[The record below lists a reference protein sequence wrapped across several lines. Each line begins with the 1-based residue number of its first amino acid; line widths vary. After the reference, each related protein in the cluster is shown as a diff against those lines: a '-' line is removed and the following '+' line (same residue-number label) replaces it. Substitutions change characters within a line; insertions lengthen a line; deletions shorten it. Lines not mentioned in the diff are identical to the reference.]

1 MQFALPKPGTTV
13 AAAAAA
19 LRVGLLVWALLA
31 VAAVFVMTLGTD
43 EAWVLN
49 GLRSVLHPQVEHLST
64 ELIVTSG
71 GPFALVNVLLESA
84 AGSRVWLH
92 RLVSLACLGG
102 AFVLVLRHGGEVR
115 TPASAR
121 WAMAAP
127 LVAVPGAAEVGT
139 AALGTSMG
147 LCLML
152 AALTLWASTRAALG
166 WRVAGG
172 GLLYGLAAAA
182 RFDLVLV
189 GPAVLLASSVR
200 LTGERHVEL
209 RLNRGAWAFVAIG
222 ITLFL
227 LNQWLMGLS
236 ANAMAGIEV
245 SAATGLD
252 PWSLNYPK
260 QLNQWFTLTTFA
272 PLAWLAVMTISAF
285 WWPQATAAT
294 RGANPT
300 DAPRFETLLAVTGAV
315 LLAAWLVRAPIPHLR
330 YAFPALFCFA
340 ALAAFGLRGLL
351 VRALASGST
360 RHVLLCHCAAL
371 ACVLGSIGTTT
382 RSLVMSDSDYAS
394 WEWTHEMP
402 FDYFRRFEARQHQQD
417 AAAFLRDQ
425 LPADARIYSHVP
437 YALRY
442 LTHRPVVA
450 IDKVLVTNAA
460 DAAATHAQRYLVLTP
475 AIGTYFSMRPESAM
489 WVLAQAPLIKQ
500 IGRYSIYKLPAGTD
514 ADLSHLQLS
523 RSSYDGHP
531 ASVVWFGRR

>member
-1 MQFALPKPGTTV
+1 MLLPLPKPATT
-13 AAAAAA
+13 AAAVAAA
-19 LRVGLLVWALLA
+19 LRVGVVAWALLA
-31 VAAVFVMTLGTD
+31 LAAVFVMTLGTD

-49 GLRSVLHPQVEHLST
+49 GLRSALHPQVEHLST

-71 GPFALVNVLLESA
+71 GPFALVNVALEWA

-92 RLVSLACLGG
+92 RMVSLACLGL
-102 AFVLVLRHGGEVR
+102 AFVLVLRHDSKLR
-115 TPASAR
+115 SPAAAR
-121 WAMAAP
+121 WVMLAP

-152 AALTLWASTRAALG
+152 AALTVWASTRAALA
-166 WRVAGG
+166 WRVTGG

-200 LTGERHVEL
+200 LTPERRIAL
-209 RLNRGAWAFVAIG
+209 RLNFGAWAFVAIG
-222 ITLFL
+222 IALFL
-227 LNQWLMGLS
+227 LNQWVMSLP
-236 ANAMAGIEV
+236 ANAMPAAEV
-245 SAATGLD
+245 SSATGLD

-260 QLNQWFTLTTFA
+260 QLNQWFTLTTLA
-272 PLAWLAVMTISAF
+272 PLSWLAVMTVSAF
-285 WWPQATAAT
+285 WWPQAAAATTAAS
-294 RGANPT
+294 PT

-340 ALAAFGLRGLL
+340 ALAAFGLRELL
-351 VRALASGST
+351 VRALASGSM
-360 RHVLLCHCAAL
+360 RHVLLCHCVAL
-371 ACVLGSIGTTT
+371 AFVFGSIGTTT

-402 FDYFRRFEARQHQQD
+402 FDYFRRFEARQHQQE
-417 AAAFLRDQ
+417 AAAYLRDQ
-425 LPADARIYSHVP
+425 MPADARLYSYVP

-442 LTHRPVVA
+442 LTSRPVVA
-450 IDKVLVTNAA
+450 IDRAPLA
-460 DAAATHAQRYLVLTP
+460 DAAVPHAQRYLVLTP
-475 AIGTYFSMRPESAM
+475 AIGTYFSMKPESAT
-489 WVLAQAPLIKQ
+489 WILAQAPLVKQ

-514 ADLSHLQLS
+514 ADLSNLRLS

-531 ASVVWFGRR
+531 GSVAWFGRR

>member
-1 MQFALPKPGTTV
+1 MQLPLPKSATTV
-13 AAAAAA
+13 AAVAAT
-19 LRVGLLVWALLA
+19 LRVGVVVWALLA

-71 GPFALVNVLLESA
+71 GPFALVNVVLEWA

-92 RLVSLACLGG
+92 RLVSLACLGL
-102 AFVLVLRHGGEVR
+102 AFALVLRHGSKVGS
-115 TPASAR
+115 PAAAR
-121 WAMAAP
+121 WVMLAP
-127 LVAVPGAAEVGT
+127 LLAVPGAAEVGT

-152 AALTLWASTRAALG
+152 AALTLWASTRAALA

-200 LTGERHVEL
+200 LTPERRIAL
-209 RLNRGAWAFVAIG
+209 RLNFGAWAFVAIG
-222 ITLFL
+222 IALFL
-227 LNQWLMGLS
+227 LNQWLMSLP
-236 ANAMAGIEV
+236 ANAMPATEV
-245 SAATGLD
+245 SASTGLD

-260 QLNQWFTLTTFA
+260 QLNQWFTLTTLA
-272 PLAWLAVMTISAF
+272 PLSWLAVMTVSAF
-285 WWPQATAAT
+285 WWPQATTAT
-294 RGANPT
+294 SPSG
-300 DAPRFETLLAVTGAV
+300 APRFETLLAVTGAV

-340 ALAAFGLRGLL
+340 ALAAFGLRELL
-351 VRALASGST
+351 VRALASGPT
-360 RHVLLCHCAAL
+360 RHVLLCYCVAL
-371 ACVLGSIGTTT
+371 AFVFGSIGSTT

-417 AAAFLRDQ
+417 AAAYLRDQ
-425 LPADARIYSHVP
+425 LPADARLYSYVP

-442 LTHRPVVA
+442 LTNRPVVA
-450 IDKVLVTNAA
+450 IDRALVNGAA
-460 DAAATHAQRYLVLTP
+460 DAAVPHTQRYLVLTP
-475 AIGTYFSMRPESAM
+475 AVGSYFSMKPGSAM
-489 WVLAQAPLIKQ
+489 WILAQAPLVKQ
-500 IGRYSIYKLPAGTD
+500 IGRYSIYRLPAGTD
-514 ADLSHLQLS
+514 ADLSNLRLS

-531 ASVVWFGRR
+531 GSAAWFGRR

>member
-1 MQFALPKPGTTV
+1 MQLPFPKSVTAAATV
-13 AAAAAA
+13 AQA
-19 LRVGLLVWALLA
+19 LRAGLVVWALLA

-49 GLRSVLHPQVEHLST
+49 GLRSVLRPQVEHLST

-71 GPFALVNVLLESA
+71 GPFALVNVMLEWA
-84 AGSRVWLH
+84 AGSQVWMH
-92 RLVSLACLGG
+92 RLVSLVCLGLSFG
-102 AFVLVLRHGGEVR
+102 LVLRHGR
-115 TPASAR
+115 RASTPPSAR
-121 WAMAAP
+121 WAMLAP

-152 AALTLWASTRAALG
+152 AALTLWASNRVTPA
-166 WRVAGG
+166 WRVVGG

-189 GPAVLLASSVR
+189 GPAVLLASSLR
-200 LTGERHVEL
+200 LTAERRLEL
-209 RLNRGAWAFVAIG
+209 NLNLGAWAFVAIG
-222 ITLFL
+222 IALFL
-227 LNQWLMGLS
+227 LNQWLMSLP
-236 ANAMAGIEV
+236 ANAMAATEV
-245 SAATGLD
+245 SASTGLD

-260 QLNQWFTLTTFA
+260 QLNQWFTLTTLA
-272 PLAWLAVMTISAF
+272 PLAWLAVMAVSAF
-285 WWPQATAAT
+285 WWPQARTAA
-294 RGANPT
+294 NPA
-300 DAPRFETLLAVTGAV
+300 DAPRFETLLMVTGAT

-340 ALAAFGLRGLL
+340 ALAAFGLRELL

-360 RHVLLCHCAAL
+360 RHALLCLCVAL
-371 ACVLGSIGTTT
+371 ACVFGSIGTTT

-417 AAAFLRDQ
+417 AAAYLRDQ
-425 LPADARIYSHVP
+425 LPADARLYSYVP

-442 LTHRPVVA
+442 LSNRPVVA
-450 IDKVLVTNAA
+450 IDRAPVA
-460 DAAATHAQRYLVLTP
+460 DAAVSHTERYLVLTP
-475 AIGTYFSMRPESAM
+475 AIGTYFSMKPESAM
-489 WVLAQAPLIKQ
+489 WITAQAPLVKQ

-514 ADLSHLQLS
+514 ADLSNLRLS

-531 ASVVWFGRR
+531 ASVAWFGRR

>member
-1 MQFALPKPGTTV
+1 MQLSLPKPATTADAV
-13 AAAAAA
+13 AAA
-19 LRVGLLVWALLA
+19 LRVGLVVWALLA
-31 VAAVFVMTLGTD
+31 LAAVFVMTLGTD

-49 GLRSVLHPQVEHLST
+49 GLRSVLRPQVEHLST

-71 GPFALVNVLLESA
+71 GPFALVNVLLEWA
-84 AGSRVWLH
+84 AGSRLWLH
-92 RLVSLACLGG
+92 RLVSLACLGF
-102 AFVLVLRHGGEVR
+102 AFAMVLRQGGTAG

-121 WAMAAP
+121 WVMLAP

-139 AALGTSMG
+139 AALGTAMG
-147 LCLML
+147 LALML
-152 AALTLWASTRAALG
+152 AALSLWASTRAGLA

-200 LTGERHVEL
+200 LTGARCIEL
-209 RLNRGAWAFVAIG
+209 RLNLGAWGFVAIG
-222 ITLFL
+222 IAVFV
-227 LNQWLMGLS
+227 LNQWLMGLP
-236 ANAMAGIEV
+236 ANAMAGNEV

-272 PLAWLAVMTISAF
+272 PLGWLAVMAASAF
-285 WWPQATAAT
+285 WWPHASTAAQ
-294 RGANPT
+294 PS
-300 DAPRFETLLAVTGAV
+300 DAPRFETLLAATGAV

-340 ALAAFGLRGLL
+340 ALAAFGLRALL
-351 VRALASGST
+351 VRALVNDAP
-360 RHVLLCHCAAL
+360 REVMLCHAVAL
-371 ACVLGSIGTTT
+371 AFVLGSIGTTT
-382 RSLVMSDSDYAS
+382 RSLVMADSDYAS

-402 FDYFRRFEARQHQQD
+402 FDYFRRFEARQHQID
-417 AAAFLRDQ
+417 AAAYLRDQ
-425 LPADARIYSHVP
+425 LPADARIYSYVP

-442 LTHRPVVA
+442 LSNRPVVA
-450 IDKVLVTNAA
+450 IDRAPAA
-460 DAAATHAQRYLVLTP
+460 DAGANHVQRYLVLTP
-475 AIGTYFSMRPESAM
+475 ANGTYFSMKPETAV
-489 WVLAQAPLIKQ
+489 WILAQAPLVKQ

-531 ASVVWFGRR
+531 GSVVWFGRR